1 MAQFTN
7 QAQLTYNN
15 SVISSNVAVGEIL
28 EVLSAAKTAL
38 SVDYTLGE
46 DVTYVI
52 SAVNTGA
59 AAITDFSVTDDLGAY
74 TVGTETFY
82 PLTYTDGSV
91 RMYINGVLQ
100 PAPVVTAGPPL
111 VFSGITL
118 PADSNLIIV
127 YEAQVNQFA
136 PLDTL
141 GSITNTATVDGNG
154 IPTPIIVS
162 ETVTP
167 ENEPNLTITKSIQPI
182 PVTENSRV
190 TYTFLLQNY
199 GEEQATDMLHILRDL
214 VKKDYSVYEVCRQ
227 IRLNTNY
234 TTRMHLFDF
243 LYSVAAIDNDCTV
256 QEQTVLHTIATE
268 LRISSYDYTSIRAR
282 HTAGHTSYGSSYS
295 STTAKNPYSVLGIEK
310 TATDDEVK
318 KAYRRLA
325 MKFHPDKVEGLGEE
339 VKKNAEQQFR
349 EINEAYE
356 TIKKQRGIA

>member
-1 MAQFTN
+1 MKWAKWIITGLGWTFMGPIG
-7 QAQLTYNN
+7 A
-15 SVISSNVAVGEIL
+15 IIGFFVG
-28 EVLSAAKTAL
+28 
-38 SVDYTLGE
+38 
-46 DVTYVI
+46 
-52 SAVNTGA
+52 SAVDAASRALDEGATTTGPA
-59 AAITDFSVTDDLGAY
+59 SAGRRGAY
-74 TVGTETFY
+74 TTPNDIRVSF
-82 PLTYTDGSV
+82 LLLIAVVMKADGK
-91 RMYINGVLQ
+91 
-100 PAPVVTAGPPL
+100 VVK
-111 VFSGITL
+111 S
-118 PADSNLIIV
+118 
-127 YEAQVNQFA
+127 E
-136 PLDTL
+136 LDH
-141 GSITNTATVDGNG
+141 V
-154 IPTPIIVS
+154 
-162 ETVTP
+162 
-167 ENEPNLTITKSIQPI
+167 KK
-182 PVTENSRV
+182 
-190 TYTFLLQNY
+190 FLLQNY

-282 HTAGHTSYGSSYS
+282 HTAGRTSYGSSYS